1 MRLRTIASLAL
12 LLFASA
18 AAPQPVPPPPVPT
31 PAPSPAELARDEQRL
46 ESALRQLAPQR
57 PGVVDAYV
65 VSIALDSDAVFG
77 REARVAA
84 DVLARRYDAGRRAI
98 TLAGPVG
105 EGAGEL
111 PRGSPSS
118 LARTMA
124 RIAELMDEEEDVFV
138 LYSTSHGS
146 PLGLA
151 YRQNEQEL
159 ETITPKQMRA
169 LLDRHNIR
177 NRLLIISACYS
188 GIFIPGLQSANSV
201 IVTAASRDR
210 TSFGCMAD
218 NDWTFFGDA
227 MINHALRKPQSL
239 GAAYAEATGLV
250 SQWER
255 RFEVV
260 PSQPQIFLGANSARW
275 LNPLERRMPS
285 SATRPVGR
293 HAVETSFSPFFR
305 SQS

>member
-18 AAPQPVPPPPVPT
+18 AAPQPAPPVA
-31 PAPSPAELARDEQRL
+31 APSAADLARDEQRL

-57 PGVVDAYV
+57 RGVVDAYV
-65 VSIALDSDAVFG
+65 LTIALDSDAVFG

-84 DVLARRYDAGRRAI
+84 DVLSRRYDAGGRTI
-98 TLAGPVG
+98 TLAGPIG
-105 EGAGEL
+105 DEAGEL
-111 PRGSPSS
+111 AHGSPAS
-118 LARTMA
+118 LTRAMA
-124 RIAELMDEEEDVFV
+124 RISELMDEQEDVFV
-138 LYSTSHGS
+138 LYSSSHGS
-146 PLGLA
+146 RLGLS
-151 YRQNEQEL
+151 YRQNGQEL
-159 ETITPKQMRA
+159 DTITPKQMRA
-169 LLDRHNIR
+169 LLDRHGIQ
-177 NRLLIISACYS
+177 NRLLILSACYS

-201 IVTAASRDR
+201 IVTAASRER

-239 GAAYAEATGLV
+239 GAAYSEATGLV

-260 PSQPQIFLGANSARW
+260 PSQPQIFLGASSTRW
-275 LNPLERRMPS
+275 LNALERRMPS

-293 HAVETSFSPFFR
+293 PAVETSFSPFFR
-305 SQS
+305 SEG